1 MRYGEP
7 LREWVMGEIKEVVK
21 QELTNFS
28 YGDTIALNVA
38 CPFMLKSFDNYF
50 KTCHSSRRHR
60 WQHPF
65 RKAWEQLN
73 DHFRTLHRRAEY
85 LRIQDH

>member
-7 LREWVMGEIKEVVK
+7 LREWVMDEIKEVVT
-21 QELTNFS
+21 QELTNFG
-28 YGDTIALNVA
+28 YGNTIALNVA
-38 CPFMLKSFDNYF
+38 CPFTLKSFDNYF
-50 KTCHSSRRHR
+50 KTRHNSRRQR

-65 RKAWEQLN
+65 REPWKQLN
-73 DHFRTLHRRAEY
+73 DHFRALRRRTEY